1 MPTELEN
8 ADEDAGAGAHSKG
21 SPAVGA
27 RLFGILQYVLPQ
39 HAISRVVL
47 SATRSRRSAFK
58 NALIRGFVRLYRPD
72 LSDAEHPDPLAYE
85 SFNAFFTRALRPG
98 ARPPPDDPAAI
109 ASPVDGT
116 VSEAGR
122 IEGDA
127 LLQAKGQR
135 YSLAGLLAQRQAWVD
150 AFRGGSFATI
160 YLAPWNY
167 HRIHMATAGTLQ
179 ESWYVPGRL
188 FSVNAATAQMIPGL
202 FTRNERIVLAFRDG
216 PVPHAIALIG
226 ALNVGCM
233 ETRWHG
239 TVTPRRPR
247 QVTTLPLRRPA
258 PPAAAGRGEEIARF
272 NMGST
277 VILLFPPGVV
287 EWAAALR
294 PGRPVRV
301 GESIGRRLPAAS
313 R

>member
-1 MPTELEN
+1 MPTELRN

-21 SPAVGA
+21 SPGIGA
-27 RLFGILQYVLPQ
+27 RLFGALQYALPQ

-47 SATRSRRSAFK
+47 SATRSRRHSFK
-58 NALIRGFVRLYRPD
+58 NALIGGFVRLYRPD
-72 LSDAEHPDPLAYE
+72 LSDAVQTDPLGYE

-98 ARPPPDDPAAI
+98 ARPPPEDPAAI

-122 IEGDA
+122 IDGDT
-127 LLQAKGQR
+127 LLQAKGER
-135 YSLAGLLAQRQAWVD
+135 YSLDSLLAGRPAWVD

-179 ESWYVPGRL
+179 EAWYVPGRL
-188 FSVNAATAQMIPGL
+188 FSVNAATAQVIPGL
-202 FTRNERIVLAFRDG
+202 FTRNERVVLAFRDG
-216 PVPHAIALIG
+216 PLPHAIALIG

-233 ETRWHG
+233 ETIWHG
-239 TVTPRRPR
+239 TVTPARRR
-247 QVTTLPLRRPA
+247 QPATLPLRRPA
-258 PPAAAGRGEEIARF
+258 PPAGTQRGDEIARF

-277 VILLFPPGVV
+277 VILLFPPAAVQ
-287 EWAAALR
+287 WDAALR

-301 GESIGRRLPAAS
+301 GDSIGRCLRS
-313 R
+313 TT